1 MAFNLADLTGSV
13 NRFLEAWRIVRICP
27 DRITAPKEQLS
38 FNFLTLTIVLGI
50 FILARYSVAGV
61 ERGVASDLFASVI
74 SAVVIFVT
82 GFSILIID
90 SSPEAMVRARKWGMF
105 FVLTWITSLVVAILI
120 DGIAVWNHAD
130 APTTLAINS
139 VFIPGTLSP
148 LAKNS
153 LRALIMGVVA
163 LALLLIKTRMN
174 DPQFKILSQCSLMT
188 IFCGLAVNTALLLT
202 FLYSN
207 VI

>member
-27 DRITAPKEQLS
+27 DKITAPQEQLS
-38 FNFLTLTIVLGI
+38 FNVLTLTVVLGI

-82 GFSILIID
+82 GFSILIFD
-90 SSPEAMVRARKWGMF
+90 SSPEAMDRARKWGMF

-130 APTTLAINS
+130 APTTLAIDS
-139 VFIPGTLSP
+139 VFIPGSLPP
-148 LAKNS
+148 LVKNS

-163 LALLLIKTRMN
+163 LALLLIKTRVN
-174 DPQFKILSQCSLMT
+174 DPQFRILSQCSILT
-188 IFCGLAVNTALLLT
+188 IFYGLVVNTALLLA